1 MKSNDH
7 KNRKMKKRGS
17 ILFISLLLGGVVM
30 AADLPSKGLEPVV
43 SPLVTGP
50 GDHPNDPGTPIGGGL
65 FILLGMSATY
75 LLVKRKKNIE

>member
-1 MKSNDH
+1 
-7 KNRKMKKRGS
+7 
-17 ILFISLLLGGVVM
+17 M
-30 AADLPSKGLEPVV
+30 AADLPSKGLEPAV

-50 GDHPNDPGTPIGGGL
+50 GDYPGDPGTPIGGGL

>member
-1 MKSNDH
+1 M
-7 KNRKMKKRGS
+7 RKRRI
-17 ILFISLLLGGVVM
+17 ILFISLLIGGVFM
-30 AADLPSKGLEPVV
+30 AADLPSKGLEPAV

-50 GDHPNDPGTPIGGGL
+50 GDYPGDPGTPIGGGL